1 MGTELEETRRQKVAS
16 SAWWVEWHRS
26 GEIRRVPLTGH
37 LTVGRS
43 KLMDVVIDDP
53 YVSRDHC
60 VLELED
66 GGVRVDASLSTNLI
80 VVDGRDMKLAL
91 FRQAGSFSIGQT
103 VVQLRPAS
111 VAEDTTLHLSRTT
124 PTLALRRST
133 RELLYADGTL
143 VAQLSTSEATAL
155 SVIAARFPDAAD
167 HSEIARAIWGEP
179 DYPRYLIHRLVQ
191 RLRDRM
197 GDFGHL
203 IENVRGAGYRLRGP
217 LDLL

>member
-1 MGTELEETRRQKVAS
+1 LAETLGQNVAS

-26 GEIRRVPLTGH
+26 GEERRVPLTGR

-43 KLMDVVIDDP
+43 RLMDVVIDDP
-53 YVSRDHC
+53 YVSREHC
-60 VLELED
+60 ILQLEA

-80 VVDGRDMKLAL
+80 VVDGRDMKCAV

-103 VVQLRPAS
+103 LVQLRPAS
-111 VAEDTTLHLSRTT
+111 VAEDATLHLSRTSPMLT
-124 PTLALRRST
+124 LRRST
-133 RELLYADGTL
+133 RELLSADGTL
-143 VAQLSTSEATAL
+143 VAQLSTSEAAAL
-155 SVIAARFPDAAD
+155 SVIASRFPDAAD
-167 HSEIARAIWGEP
+167 HPTIARAIWGEP

-217 LDLL
+217 LDLV